1 VTIIKLENIRECGY
15 MDYTFIG
22 LIALTAVIV
31 LCVIVKSINA
41 YRRRKFI
48 EKDIAWQIHRAR
60 EMGVPMKGI
69 RFDENYS
76 LIDPRTG
83 KPVVYGSKL

>member
-1 VTIIKLENIRECGY
+1 

-60 EMGVPMKGI
+60 EMGVPMSGI

-83 KPVVYGSKL
+83 KPVVYCSKL